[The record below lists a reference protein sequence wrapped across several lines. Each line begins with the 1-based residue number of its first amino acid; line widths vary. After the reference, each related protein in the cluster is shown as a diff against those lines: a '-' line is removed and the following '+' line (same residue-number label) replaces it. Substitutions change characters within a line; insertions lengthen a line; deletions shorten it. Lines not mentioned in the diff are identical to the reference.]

1 MAVSTNP
8 SIEESI
14 PETFGV
20 TDAVSFVCATAADVI
35 QTQQM
40 LAFLDEVAPAES
52 EEGWL
57 HRWEVLIDLEEKVRD
72 WLIDDCGLEP
82 IPNQGIC
89 KVLTF
94 GSFRLGIIRPTS
106 DIDTLVLIPSSVSR
120 DRFFTEFITTILPLD
135 PDVTECLPVTDAR
148 VPIAKVKFRGVYL
161 DILVASVPAET
172 IHSDMESVDES
183 LIFHV
188 DEKCMKSMNGIRVAD
203 KILKLVPNPRTFRE
217 AARMIKYWAQV
228 RCIYSNS
235 VGYFGGVSWSMAV
248 ARVCQLYPHF
258 SAKQIV
264 ERFFYTYSGWPW
276 DEHKPIVLCQPA
288 DVKIPPALI
297 RQQGPS
303 VFSQFKDW
311 NPQKYPSDRFQVMP
325 VITPIFPSHNTT
337 YNVTDSQKKVIVDEL
352 KRGKEIIQLMQLS
365 NNEIGWD
372 VLCLPCSFFELSR
385 AFLELSV
392 SASDETVLT
401 KFKGLVE
408 SRIRSLIKS
417 IEQQNPQVLTRPH
430 PDFFFHP
437 DKINTGSFFIGLS
450 VAESKEGTISLKNA
464 IDQFVTDTMEK
475 SLQAPE
481 WSEID
486 VSQIKLEIS
495 VTESP
500 FPATTGNRMS
510 IE

>member
-8 SIEESI
+8 SIDESI

-20 TDAVSFVCATAADVI
+20 TEAVTLVCATAEDI
-35 QTQQM
+35 TETQKM

-57 HRWEVLIDLEEKVRD
+57 HRWEVLIDLEDKVRE
-72 WLIDDCGLEP
+72 WLVEDCGVT
-82 IPNQGIC
+82 PNSHQGVC

-106 DIDTLVLIPSSVSR
+106 DIDTLVLIPSTVSR
-120 DRFFTEFITTILPLD
+120 DRFFADFITQLLPLD
-135 PDVTECLPVTDAR
+135 PEITECLPVTDAR
-148 VPIAKVKFRGVYL
+148 VPIAKVKYRGVYL
-161 DILVASVPAET
+161 DILVASVPFDT
-172 IHSDMESVDES
+172 IDPSMECVDDS
-183 LIFHV
+183 LIFQV

-203 KILKLVPNPRTFRE
+203 KILKLVPSPRTFRE
-217 AARMIKYWAQV
+217 AARMIKFWAQT

-235 VGYFGGVSWSMAV
+235 VGYFGGVSWSMAI
-248 ARVCQLYPHF
+248 ARVCQLYPNF

-264 ERFFYTYSGWPW
+264 ERFFYTYSSWPW
-276 DEHKPIVLCQPA
+276 DEHKPIVLCSPT
-288 DVKIPPALI
+288 DTKIPPSLI

-311 NPQKYPSDRFQVMP
+311 NPQKYSSDRFQVMP

-365 NNEIGWD
+365 SGEIGWD
-372 VLCLPCSFFELSR
+372 YLCRPCPFFDLFSS
-385 AFLELSV
+385 FLELSIW
-392 SASDETVLT
+392 SLDEVILT

-417 IEQQNPQVLTRPH
+417 IEQQNREIFTRPH
-430 PDFFFHP
+430 PDFFLQPNSTPGFM
-437 DKINTGSFFIGLS
+437 GSFFIGLS
-450 VAESKEGTISLKNA
+450 AEVGDNTTISLKQA
-464 IDQFVTDTMEK
+464 IDSFVSDTMEK
-475 SLQAPE
+475 SIQAIE
-481 WSEID
+481 WAEID
-486 VSQIKLEIS
+486 VSQIRLEIR
-495 VTESP
+495 VTNTP
-500 FPATTGNRMS
+500 FPR
-510 IE
+510 IV